1 MVDMIICELDK
12 EVLIYW
18 YKIWNFVLNSRYAVA
33 PAFDNESVVL
43 CPIQIWTFNLTSAT
57 IFFSSVFR
65 YESLH
70 LSLRYAHLSQKSRYS
85 FPVYIH
91 HSAGLALVRSIF
103 LFAHL
108 CCLVMRIFVYD
119 TPFFRYVPLLVQH
132 WYSLIRPI
140 SASDMSFSA
149 CTHCRALQWF
159 LYQPL

>member
-1 MVDMIICELDK
+1 MPDSDMNLQ
-12 EVLIYW
+12 
-18 YKIWNFVLNSRYAVA
+18 LNIGYHIS
-33 PAFDNESVVL
+33 
-43 CPIQIWTFNLTSAT
+43 I
-57 IFFSSVFR
+57 SSVFR

-119 TPFFRYVPLLVQH
+119 TPFFQICAIAGTALVFAYPANFCFRYEFFCLYPLQGFAMIFLPTF
-132 WYSLIRPI
+132 IEGACINMPI
-140 SASDMSFSA
+140 VLLLKD
-149 CTHCRALQWF
+149 T
-159 LYQPL
+159 